1 MVRQIGPAARRQLF
15 PADLSVGDPEDR
27 CASYQINPHEMLD
40 ASLRMDVVAALLLRA
55 RSVPAECGADP
66 APVWLTR
73 PGTPAPHDLDAAW
86 LAASRAA
93 YAEAGLDLTMAVI
106 TPHGWVELTRPY

>member
-15 PADLSVGDPEDR
+15 PADLSVGDPDDR
-27 CASYQINPHEMLD
+27 CACYQINPHEILD
-40 ASLRMDVVAALLLRA
+40 AALRVDVVAALLLRVRPSPVKRA
-55 RSVPAECGADP
+55 ADP

-93 YAEAGLDLTMAVI
+93 YAEAGLDLTMSVI
-106 TPHGWVELTRPY
+106 TPHGWVELTQS